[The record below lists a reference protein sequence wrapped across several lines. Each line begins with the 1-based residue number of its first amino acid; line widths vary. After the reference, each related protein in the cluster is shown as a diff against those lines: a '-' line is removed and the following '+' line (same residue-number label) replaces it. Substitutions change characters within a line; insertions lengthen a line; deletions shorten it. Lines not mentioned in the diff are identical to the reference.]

1 MPWTSRSGRCRALSP
16 AAPSWRGEVRAAA
29 RREAPM
35 DRGRLRREPCW
46 QRRLLLLQ
54 APRLGMQAESSGEQ
68 QRQEAG
74 GRRRR
79 RTSHERPALL
89 LSVAAR
95 CRSSNP
101 LARITWP
108 RGAGRRL
115 LSPRAR
121 GCCGREWWP
130 ACAGALRPAPGHHLG
145 HRNAAGGHLVPS
157 PPPLPSCPRLPLF
170 CRMQRG
176 KPDGKK
182 WEFVGKDEVRDAF
195 LVLAYHSPPSHVLLL
210 SSPVA
215 RACHPDKETRVVSL

>member
-1 MPWTSRSGRCRALSP
+1 MPWTSRSGRRRALSP

-29 RREAPM
+29 RREATG
-35 DRGRLRREPCW
+35 DGGRLRRGPCW

-54 APRLGMQAESSGEQ
+54 APRLGMQAASGGEQ
-68 QRQEAG
+68 QRQEVRG
-74 GRRRR
+74 WRRRR
-79 RTSHERPALL
+79 RTRHERPALL

-115 LSPRAR
+115 LSPGAR

-130 ACAGALRPAPGHHLG
+130 ACAGALRPAPGHYLG

-157 PPPLPSCPRLPLF
+157 PPPLPSCPRLPLLR
-170 CRMQRG
+170 RMQRG
-176 KPDGKK
+176 KPNGGKS
-182 WEFVGKDEVRDAF
+182 G
-195 LVLAYHSPPSHVLLL
+195 
-210 SSPVA
+210 
-215 RACHPDKETRVVSL
+215 SLWAKMK